1 MRNQVFISLLFIL
14 TYSLGF
20 AHNFVPHCSDVHLNG
35 RHSETEHNH
44 GHHSHDEH
52 NSIDVDHSHVEH
64 GDHFDEDFLDYL
76 ICLFE
81 GNQHHDHSCDTQ
93 YASQD
98 FEFKYSI
105 EKPTQPSQVTTAEC
119 LASYFEQQSNAIS
132 TNIELARTQIDINS
146 SSGRAPPH
154 TYL

>member
-1 MRNQVFISLLFIL
+1 MRNRVVISLLFIL

-20 AHNFVPHCSDVHLNG
+20 AHNFVPHCSDVHLVDD
-35 RHSETEHNH
+35 HSELEHNH
-44 GHHSHDEH
+44 DHHTHDGQ

-93 YASQD
+93 YAPQD
-98 FEFKYSI
+98 SEFKYSI
-105 EKPTQPSQVTTAEC
+105 EKPTQPSQVATIEC
-119 LASYFEQQSNAIS
+119 IAPCIEKRSNAIS